1 MAVIIA
7 ESEDGYATWL
17 ASALA
22 GLTDRVIR
30 TASSDEA
37 MAALA
42 AEGRDV
48 LGMIVGPDLDDQE
61 ALALA
66 GMTQQGAPD
75 VSVLLIRYHDSS
87 DLFRAALRYGVKD
100 VITDPSDEEAVRAAA
115 ARALEIAR
123 ALRGRLA
130 GGVPAGVEG
139 AEPPGKVITVFSS
152 KGGCGKTFLATNL
165 AFALAAGGAEVA
177 LVDLDLHFGDV
188 AIMLQLFPAHTIQ
201 DAASSN
207 RLDTMALK
215 SLLTHHRQGIWALLA
230 PTEPTVADTISPQA
244 VATVLKVLRDDFDYV
259 VIDTPAAFSDQVLA
273 AFDESDAI
281 AMLASLDVP
290 SIKNLKLALQTM
302 ELLHFPRNRLRVVLN
317 RADSRV
323 GLRLADVEKI
333 LGAPVDATI
342 PSSRSVPLSVNKGH
356 PIILEDPKDQV
367 SEAIRRVAAQFAT
380 SSPRGSRA
388 GRTKQRRSLFTR
400 P

>member
-1 MAVIIA
+1 MAVIIT
-7 ESEDGYATWL
+7 EPEDGYATWL
-17 ASALA
+17 AGTLG

-30 TASSDEA
+30 TSSADEA

-48 LGMIVGPDLDDQE
+48 LALIVGPDLDDQE

-75 VSVLLIRYHDSS
+75 VSLLLIRYHESS
-87 DLFRAALRYGVKD
+87 GLFRTALRYGVKD
-100 VITDPSDEEAVRAAA
+100 VISPPDDEAAVRASA

-130 GGVPAGVEG
+130 GGAPDLGG
-139 AEPPGKVITVFSS
+139 GDGDGRVITVFSS

-165 AFALAAGGAEVA
+165 AFALAQTGAEVA

-201 DAASSN
+201 DAAGTDG
-207 RLDTMALK
+207 LDTVGLK
-215 SLLTHHRQGIWALLA
+215 SLLTHHRDGIWALLA
-230 PTEPTVADTISPQA
+230 PTEPTVADTISPQSVTA
-244 VATVLKVLRDDFDYV
+244 ILKLLRRNFDAV

-273 AFDESDAI
+273 AFDESDVI
-281 AMLASLDVP
+281 AVLASLDVP
-290 SIKNLKLALQTM
+290 SIKNLKLAMQTM
-302 ELLHFPRNRLRVVLN
+302 ELLHYPRTRLRVVLN
-317 RADSRV
+317 RADSKV
-323 GLRLADVEKI
+323 GLRLPDVEKI
-333 LGAPVDATI
+333 LGGPVDATI
-342 PSSRSVPLSVNKGH
+342 PSSRSVPLSVNRGN
-356 PIILEDPKDQV
+356 PIILEDPRGHV
-367 SEAIRRVAAQFAT
+367 SVAIRKFAAQFAT
-380 SSPRGSRA
+380 SPKGARSGRA
-388 GRTKQRRSLFTR
+388 KQRRSMFTR